1 MLRRAC
7 CWSVRNSIPALVIL
21 CAVLDAPVRLDA
33 QDRPTGR
40 RDTLRTVIVTATR
53 VAISTAAPLATTT
66 VLRGDALRAAG
77 ITRVQDALRLVP
89 GAAIVSS
96 GPVGSQTSLFLRGG
110 NSNYVRVL
118 VDGVPLNDAGGAFDF
133 ANLTTDNVD
142 RIEIV
147 RGPAS
152 VLYGSDAVTGVVQ
165 IFTRDGS
172 GPMAAHAQSG
182 RGTYGTVRS
191 EVALSAGDA
200 YSGFSL
206 AGSRE
211 RTDGI
216 LAFNNGFSNDV
227 LSAAARLSSGR
238 GSDARVVIRWSGSAY
253 HFPTDFTGAVVDRN
267 SEQSDHRFVASVE
280 GGQRLG
286 DLGDIRLSLASN
298 EFLPRSNDG
307 PDDAADTLGFYGFF
321 SRAVRT
327 HRAVEARLNLRYSR
341 RGVLTLGSEI
351 AADRERSSSLSLSQF
366 GRDPGGFAADR
377 HNTGWYAQALG
388 DATARFSY
396 SVGARVDRNSAF
408 GSFPTVRASIAY
420 LTSNTTR
427 VRASVG
433 SAFKAPSFFEN
444 FSTGFVTGNPGLRPE
459 RSRGAEL
466 GFEQTLDDGALTLK
480 AAAYKQWFKDVI
492 QYSGTAPSPGAPNY
506 FNVAA
511 ADANGVEVEANYRPS
526 ADLTLAA
533 VYAWTDAHATA
544 AGFDKS
550 TGATYV
556 VGERLIRRP
565 PHVITVSAARS
576 FPGGGSFNLTAMR
589 FGARD
594 DRDFAAFP
602 VKAIVLPAYAKVDLA
617 VQVPVLERLAAG
629 LTLVARVDNL
639 FGATYEEIARF
650 PAPGRAVFVGLR
662 IGR

>member
-1 MLRRAC
+1 
-7 CWSVRNSIPALVIL
+7 V
-21 CAVLDAPVRLDA
+21 A
-33 QDRPTGR
+33 QDRPTGP
-40 RDTLRTVIVTATR
+40 RDTLKAVVVTATR
-53 VAISTAAPLATTT
+53 IAIATAAPLATTT

-77 ITRVQDALRLVP
+77 ITHVQDALRLVP
-89 GAAIVSS
+89 GTAIVSS
-96 GPVGSQTSLFLRGG
+96 GPVGSLTSLFLRGG

-118 VDGVPLNDAGGAFDF
+118 VDGVPVNDAGGAFDF

-142 RIEIV
+142 RVEIV

-172 GPMAAHAQSG
+172 GPMAMRAQTG
-182 RGTYGTVRS
+182 RGTYGTTRS
-191 EVALSAGDA
+191 EVGLSGGDA
-200 YSGFSL
+200 RSGFSL
-206 AGSRE
+206 AGARE
-211 RTDGI
+211 HTDGI
-216 LAFNNGFSNDV
+216 LAFNNGFNNDV
-227 LSAAARLSSGR
+227 LSAAARIASGD
-238 GSDARVVIRWSGSAY
+238 GSDARVAMRWSASAY

-267 SEQSDHRFVASVE
+267 SEQSDHRFVVSVD

-286 DLGDIRLSLASN
+286 DRGDLHISLVSN

-307 PDDAADTLGFYGFF
+307 PDDSADTLGFYGFF

-327 HRAVEARLNLRYSR
+327 HRAVDARLNLRYSA
-341 RGVLTLGSEI
+341 RGVLTLGSEL
-351 AADRERSSSLSLSQF
+351 AADRERSSSLSLSEF
-366 GRDPGGFAADR
+366 GRDSGGFAADR
-377 HNTGWYAQALG
+377 HNTGVYAQALG
-388 DATARFSY
+388 NATGRLSY

-420 LTSNTTR
+420 LTSSTTR

-444 FSTGFVTGNPGLRPE
+444 FATGFVTGNPNLRPE
-459 RSRGAEL
+459 RSRSAEL
-466 GFEQTLDDGALTLK
+466 GFEQTLADGALTLK
-480 AAAYKQWFKDVI
+480 VAAYAQWFRDVI
-492 QYSGTAPSPGAPNY
+492 QYSATAPSPGAPNY

-511 ADANGVEVEANYRPS
+511 ADANGAEVEVSYRPS
-526 ADLTLAA
+526 ADLTLGA
-533 VYAWTDAHATA
+533 VYAWTDAHATQ

-565 PHVITVSAARS
+565 PHVITLSAATALS
-576 FPGGGSFNLTAMR
+576 GGGSLSLTAMR
-589 FGARD
+589 FGSRD

-602 VKAIVLPAYAKVDLA
+602 VTAIVLPAYTKVDAAIQL
-617 VQVPVLERLAAG
+617 PVLGQFATDLS
-629 LTLVARVDNL
+629 LVARVDNL
-639 FGATYEEIARF
+639 LGATYEEIVRF
-650 PAPGRAVFVGLR
+650 PAPGRMIFVGLR